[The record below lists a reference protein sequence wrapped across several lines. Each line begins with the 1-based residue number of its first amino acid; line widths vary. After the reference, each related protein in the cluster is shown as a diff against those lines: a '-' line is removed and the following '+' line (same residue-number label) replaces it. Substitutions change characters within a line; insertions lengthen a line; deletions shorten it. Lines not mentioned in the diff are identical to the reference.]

1 MSHLAQLKNEH
12 AMLFDMALHLEEL
25 AASDCPDDF
34 TSIFITLGRFHQL
47 LYIHLLREDAVLYP
61 RYRQSADTAVAAT
74 VIRFEEELG
83 HLNTLVEDFEKRW
96 MGTNLC
102 SDWQGFRSDI
112 GQLLEV
118 LRERIAR
125 EDDELYPLLI
135 VQEEA
140 SRT

>member
-1 MSHLAQLKNEH
+1 MPHFAQMKNEH

-25 AASDCPDDF
+25 ATGDCPDDF
-34 TSIFITLGRFHQL
+34 TPIFIELGRFHQL

-61 RYRQSADTAVAAT
+61 RYRQSADTGVAAT
-74 VIRFEEELG
+74 VIRFEDELG

-102 SDWQGFRSDI
+102 RDWEGFRTDI
-112 GQLLEV
+112 AQLFDV

-125 EDDELYPLLI
+125 ENEELYPLLM